1 MFPIVFIIVSVG
13 MGDPEVAGDLFS
25 LSIYIYTIFTIYLL
39 IFGSLVPKETLSCTF
54 VFFLIPKKN
63 TIFGSGHPRMGARVW
78 VECPLNTG
86 FSRILSCS
94 LVTSTSKGRAKRAV
108 DKRTPR

>member
-1 MFPIVFIIVSVG
+1 

-25 LSIYIYTIFTIYLL
+25 LSLYLYIYYIYYL
-39 IFGSLVPKETLSCTF
+39 FAYFWFLSPQRNPVMHFCDF
-54 VFFLIPKKN
+54 SDPKKN